1 MEEQQMPESF
11 KLLVIDIDGTLL
23 NPEGEIT
30 PHTKATVQAAQE
42 AGIVVTLATA
52 RRYGNSAK
60 IATELELHGPLIVYD
75 GALIVQH
82 PAATILYS
90 RLLRAD
96 IAQAAVE
103 LLVRHDVQP
112 VVHPDDGLL
121 EEIWTGSVQL
131 DNLFIDAYFAAYP
144 EKMRRMPYAQLC
156 TGHADPRRVVAFTS
170 EEIIQGVIPE
180 VAALPCSW
188 NAIQRGS
195 YGCAELVVMDR
206 GCSKASGVAALAQA
220 LNIPLQ
226 EVMALGDNTNDIEM
240 LQVVGWGVAMGQA
253 PDNVK
258 AAAKAVTASNREDGV
273 AQAIERYALRTA
285 PQAEANSFNRVTC
298 L

>member
-1 MEEQQMPESF
+1 MEEQRIPQNF

-23 NPEGEIT
+23 NPEGKIT
-30 PHTKATVQAAQE
+30 PDTRATVQAAQE

-60 IATELELHGPLIVYD
+60 IATELGLHGPLIVYD

-82 PAATILYS
+82 PEATILYS
-90 RLLRAD
+90 RLLAAD
-96 IAQAAVE
+96 IAQAAVD
-103 LLVRHDVQP
+103 LLVRHNVQP

-121 EEIWTGSVQL
+121 EEIWTGPAQL
-131 DNLFIDAYFAAYP
+131 DTLLIDAYFAAYP
-144 EKMRRMPYAQLC
+144 EKMRRMPYADLC

-170 EEIIQGVIPE
+170 EESIQGVIPE

-195 YGCAELVVMDR
+195 YGCAELVVMDQ
-206 GCSKASGVAALAQA
+206 GCSKASAVAALAQV
-220 LNIPLQ
+220 LHIPMQ

-240 LQVVGWGVAMGQA
+240 LQAVGWGVAMGQA

-258 AAAKAVTASNREDGV
+258 AVAKAVTASNKEDGV
-273 AQAIERYALRTA
+273 AQAIKRYALCIA
-285 PQAEANSFNRVTC
+285 PHAEANSFNRATC